1 MKTEELNILINNIQ
15 NFKYCP
21 ICGKKFDNIIQCFN
35 KDHSFAK
42 HFMSFIFE
50 NKEYSFLFRE
60 GLDFISIRQS
70 IEDNDDTT
78 KINIGF
84 SGFITLCEVKD
95 ININSIKEL
104 YDLLLKYI
112 RNMVL
117 L

>member
-1 MKTEELNILINNIQ
+1 MKTEELDILINNIE
-15 NFKYCP
+15 NFEYCP
-21 ICGKKFDNIIQCFN
+21 ICGKKFFIRCFN